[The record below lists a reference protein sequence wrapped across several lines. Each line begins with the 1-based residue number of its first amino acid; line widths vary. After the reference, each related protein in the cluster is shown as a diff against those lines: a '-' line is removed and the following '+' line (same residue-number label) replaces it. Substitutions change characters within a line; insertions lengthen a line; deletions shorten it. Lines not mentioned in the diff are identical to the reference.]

1 MIKSGSN
8 TSKKDREREPTLQ
21 IPKNLAIGGVI
32 VSVFLLLDLHI
43 VDLNKEEKRTNVNF
57 YLSILCST
65 PQTTTTTTTP

>member
-43 VDLNKEEKRTNVNF
+43 VDLNK
-57 YLSILCST
+57 
-65 PQTTTTTTTP
+65 